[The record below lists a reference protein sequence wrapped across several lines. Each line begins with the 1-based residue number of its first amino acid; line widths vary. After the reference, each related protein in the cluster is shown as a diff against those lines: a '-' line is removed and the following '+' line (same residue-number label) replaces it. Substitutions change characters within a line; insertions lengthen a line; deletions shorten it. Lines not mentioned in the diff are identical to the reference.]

1 MGRGDRDHPLIPKG
15 RRLYDVH
22 SSGSEDTWNG
32 VLSISKSGAIT
43 SPDDLLLRGTM
54 DAGKTVM
61 VLISP
66 RDDDTTAFHVFTRII
81 DQ

>member
-1 MGRGDRDHPLIPKG
+1 
-15 RRLYDVH
+15 
-22 SSGSEDTWNG
+22 
-32 VLSISKSGAIT
+32 
-43 SPDDLLLRGTM
+43 M

-66 RDDDTTAFHVFTRII
+66 RDDDTTAFHVITRMI